1 MARNRP
7 LFHERHRRALAKRMT
22 AHWLNYAR
30 VCLGTA
36 GRRWILIIGGDRAP
50 AVRRRIAELARLLG
64 DGGAWVSVIGDK
76 DEAAPV
82 PSFWSAEPA
91 TTSATPEGI
100 ERTTLSVF
108 RPYADGIV
116 AVGNSGRA
124 WLARALDPAQGKL
137 RLPPIV
143 IDTPAMAELSATVKA
158 LEGYRMQIADA
169 ALILA

>member
-1 MARNRP
+1 
-7 LFHERHRRALAKRMT
+7 
-22 AHWLNYAR
+22 
-30 VCLGTA
+30 
-36 GRRWILIIGGDRAP
+36 
-50 AVRRRIAELARLLG
+50 
-64 DGGAWVSVIGDK
+64 
-76 DEAAPV
+76 
-82 PSFWSAEPA
+82 
-91 TTSATPEGI
+91 
-100 ERTTLSVF
+100 LSVF

-143 IDTPAMAELSATVKA
+143 IDTGGEPDTPAMAELSATVKA